1 MKTKKINY
9 FGLSNWAI
17 SNPMTV
23 FVIVSIV
30 LLGGLFS
37 YISLPRESFPEVI
50 ESKIYISSIFPGN
63 AAEDVEKLITKPIE
77 EEVND
82 ISGVTKIISTS
93 FQDYSLITVEFEE
106 SITTDEAKIK
116 IKDKIDAVKAEQ
128 DWPTLDGGTKVEPN
142 AFDMNISEIMPIAQ
156 LNLTGDYTP
165 EQLKKYAEDLQDKLE
180 DFPEIKEATLLGV
193 QDKEVEVAVDA
204 YKMIAAEVSF
214 NQIIT
219 AIQNE
224 NITISG
230 GNVIENGL
238 RRNIRVIGEISHPDE
253 LKNIVVK
260 EDDGAVYLRDI
271 AEVNFR
277 PKDATTY
284 AREYGKPVVMLSI
297 KKKGGENMIDAMNKI
312 KAHLPE
318 AQSTYLPK
326 DLNIS
331 ITSDES
337 IRTEDQVAELE
348 NSIIFGV
355 LLVVGVLMFFLGFR
369 NALFVGIAIP
379 LSILLSFL
387 ILPVVGN
394 ALEMNVTLN
403 TMVLFATVMGLGMLV
418 DNGIVVVENV
428 YRLMD
433 QGIPRLEAAKQGVG
447 EIAWPIIASTATTL
461 AAFLPLGFWPGIM
474 GKFMIYFPLT
484 LSTVLFSS
492 LFVAL
497 MINSMLTSVYMKTE
511 EEEMPRKTLIKI
523 SAALVGFG
531 ALLILSGLLNTHAIF
546 QILGPIILIISLI
559 QIFIGW
565 KNRSKTALLKRGI
578 ALFFVAVL
586 FTILGY
592 VGGPKALIGF
602 GNMFIFIAISLWF
615 FKYLLIPASKKFQ
628 YKTLPKIERKYQ
640 DFLSSAL
647 KGSNAY
653 RFVFGTFGLL
663 VLAIIV
669 FMMFTPNTL
678 FFPENQP
685 NQAIVYIEYPE
696 GTDIEKTNELT
707 KKVEQQVFTVLDNYQ
722 YNKDGEPYNYMAE
735 TIISQ
740 VGEGSGNPQTDG
752 ASQNEMPHRGKVT
765 VLFRQYKFRYDQN
778 GNKVSSSDVLTEIR
792 NAVQGYPG
800 VSIIAEKDANGP
812 PVGYPINIELKGD
825 NYHELLAEARNIQS
839 FINDQN
845 IPGIEDLN
853 LDVNENKP
861 EMEVVVNREKAGEL
875 GVSTAQVGQALRS
888 AIYGFDTSTY
898 KEGED
903 DYDIFVRFNPENR
916 YNESALFNQNITFRD
931 NKGQL
936 KKIPLSTLVEKK
948 NIATFSSIKRK
959 DLKRVITIYSNVLEG
974 FNPTEI
980 VQKIQTS
987 LKNYPLP
994 SHITYQ
1000 FTGEQEEMA
1009 KNMAF
1014 LSKALLIAMALIL
1027 LIIVAQFNS
1036 ITKPVIIFIAIIL
1049 SFIGVLFGLVIFQM
1063 EFVVMMTMMGIISLA
1078 GIVVNNAI
1086 VLIDYTQLLIDRKK
1100 EELGISLENYLTRE
1114 QYREAIIAAGTN
1126 RLRPVLLT
1134 AITTVLGLIPLA
1146 IGLNL
1151 NFFTLFTEFDPQI
1164 YIGGDNNI
1172 FWKPM
1177 SWTIIFGLTFATF
1190 LTLVIVPTMFYL
1202 LNRAKI
1208 RFFEHKAQKETLP
1221 DSLA

>member
-23 FVIVSIV
+23 FVIVAIV

-403 TMVLFATVMGLGMLV
+403 TMVL
-418 DNGIVVVENV
+418 
-428 YRLMD
+428 
-433 QGIPRLEAAKQGVG
+433 
-447 EIAWPIIASTATTL
+447 
-461 AAFLPLGFWPGIM
+461 
-474 GKFMIYFPLT
+474 
-484 LSTVLFSS
+484 
-492 LFVAL
+492 
-497 MINSMLTSVYMKTE
+497 
-511 EEEMPRKTLIKI
+511 
-523 SAALVGFG
+523 
-531 ALLILSGLLNTHAIF
+531 
-546 QILGPIILIISLI
+546 
-559 QIFIGW
+559 
-565 KNRSKTALLKRGI
+565 
-578 ALFFVAVL
+578 
-586 FTILGY
+586 
-592 VGGPKALIGF
+592 
-602 GNMFIFIAISLWF
+602 
-615 FKYLLIPASKKFQ
+615 
-628 YKTLPKIERKYQ
+628 
-640 DFLSSAL
+640 
-647 KGSNAY
+647 
-653 RFVFGTFGLL
+653 
-663 VLAIIV
+663 
-669 FMMFTPNTL
+669 
-678 FFPENQP
+678 
-685 NQAIVYIEYPE
+685 
-696 GTDIEKTNELT
+696 
-707 KKVEQQVFTVLDNYQ
+707 
-722 YNKDGEPYNYMAE
+722 
-735 TIISQ
+735 
-740 VGEGSGNPQTDG
+740 
-752 ASQNEMPHRGKVT
+752 
-765 VLFRQYKFRYDQN
+765 
-778 GNKVSSSDVLTEIR
+778 
-792 NAVQGYPG
+792 
-800 VSIIAEKDANGP
+800 
-812 PVGYPINIELKGD
+812 
-825 NYHELLAEARNIQS
+825 
-839 FINDQN
+839 
-845 IPGIEDLN
+845 
-853 LDVNENKP
+853 
-861 EMEVVVNREKAGEL
+861 
-875 GVSTAQVGQALRS
+875 
-888 AIYGFDTSTY
+888 
-898 KEGED
+898 
-903 DYDIFVRFNPENR
+903 
-916 YNESALFNQNITFRD
+916 
-931 NKGQL
+931 
-936 KKIPLSTLVEKK
+936 
-948 NIATFSSIKRK
+948 
-959 DLKRVITIYSNVLEG
+959 
-974 FNPTEI
+974 
-980 VQKIQTS
+980 
-987 LKNYPLP
+987 
-994 SHITYQ
+994 
-1000 FTGEQEEMA
+1000 
-1009 KNMAF
+1009 
-1014 LSKALLIAMALIL
+1014 
-1027 LIIVAQFNS
+1027 
-1036 ITKPVIIFIAIIL
+1036 
-1049 SFIGVLFGLVIFQM
+1049 
-1063 EFVVMMTMMGIISLA
+1063 
-1078 GIVVNNAI
+1078 
-1086 VLIDYTQLLIDRKK
+1086 
-1100 EELGISLENYLTRE
+1100 
-1114 QYREAIIAAGTN
+1114 
-1126 RLRPVLLT
+1126 
-1134 AITTVLGLIPLA
+1134 
-1146 IGLNL
+1146 
-1151 NFFTLFTEFDPQI
+1151 
-1164 YIGGDNNI
+1164 
-1172 FWKPM
+1172 
-1177 SWTIIFGLTFATF
+1177 
-1190 LTLVIVPTMFYL
+1190 
-1202 LNRAKI
+1202 
-1208 RFFEHKAQKETLP
+1208 
-1221 DSLA
+1221 

>member
-1 MKTKKINY
+1 METRKVKY
-9 FGLSNWAI
+9 FGLSNWSI
-17 SNPMTV
+17 TNPMTV
-23 FVIVSIV
+23 FVIVAIV
-30 LLGGLFS
+30 LLGGLMS
-37 YISLPRESFPEVI
+37 YMNLPRESFPEVI
-50 ESKIYISSIFPGN
+50 ESKIYISSVFPGN
-63 AAEDVEKLITKPIE
+63 SAEDVEKLITKPLE
-77 EEVND
+77 EEVDD
-82 ISGVTKIISTS
+82 ITGVTKITSTS
-93 FQDYSLITVEFEE
+93 LQDYSIITVEFEE
-106 SITTDEAKIK
+106 SITTDEAKVK

-128 DWPTLDGGTKVEPN
+128 DWPTVDGGAKVEPN
-142 AFDMNISEIMPIAQ
+142 AFDLNISEMMPIAQ
-156 LNLTGDYTP
+156 LNLTGDYTA

-180 DFPEIKEATLLGV
+180 AYPEIKEATILGI
-193 QDKEVEVAVDA
+193 QDKEVEVAIDA
-204 YKMIAAEVSF
+204 FKMIASEVSF
-214 NQIIT
+214 NQVIS

-224 NITISG
+224 NVTISG

-238 RRNIRVIGEISHPDE
+238 RRNIRVIGEIKDPQQ
-253 LKNIVVK
+253 LQNIVVK

-271 AEVNFR
+271 AQINFR

-284 AREYGKPVVMLSI
+284 AREYGDPVVMLSI
-297 KKKGGENMIDAMNKI
+297 KKKSGENMIDAMNKI
-312 KAHLPE
+312 KAHIPE
-318 AQSTYLPK
+318 AQSTYLPD

-337 IRTEDQVAELE
+337 TRTEDQVAELE

-387 ILPVVGN
+387 IIPIVGG
-394 ALEMNVTLN
+394 ALGMNITLN

-433 QGIPRLEAAKQGVG
+433 EGMPRMEAAKQGVG

-497 MINSMLTSVYMKTE
+497 VINSMLTSVFMKTE
-511 EEEMPRKTLIKI
+511 EEEMSRKSLIRI
-523 SAALVGFG
+523 SG
-531 ALLILSGLLNTHAIF
+531 ALLGFGLLLIISGLLNTHIIF
-546 QILGPIILIISLI
+546 QLFGPIILIAALVMA
-559 QIFIGW
+559 FIGW
-565 KNRSKTALLKRGI
+565 KNRSKTALLKRGF
-578 ALFFVAVL
+578 ALLSVGVL
-586 FTILGY
+586 FSILGF
-592 VGGPKALIGF
+592 VGGPKALTGF
-602 GNMFIFIAISLWF
+602 GNLFVFVSITLWF
-615 FKYLLIPASKKFQ
+615 FKYILIPASKKFQ
-628 YKTLPKIERKYQ
+628 FKTLPKIEKRYQ
-640 DFLSSAL
+640 NFLDFAL

-653 RFVFGTFGLL
+653 KFVFGTFGLL
-663 VLAIIV
+663 ILSFIV
-669 FMMFTPNTL
+669 FGIFTPNSL

-707 KKVEQQVFTVLDNYQ
+707 KKVEQQVFDVLKKYKYQ
-722 YNKDGEPYNYMAE
+722 KNGEPYNYMAE

-765 VLFRQYKFRYDQN
+765 VLFRQYKFRFDEN
-778 GNKVSSSDVLTEIR
+778 GDKVSSSEVLSEIR
-792 NAVQGYPG
+792 KAVQGHPG

-825 NYHELLAEARNIQS
+825 DYHELLTEARNIQS
-839 FINDQN
+839 FITDLN

-861 EMEVVVNREKAGEL
+861 EMEVIVNREKAGEL

-888 AIYGFDTSTY
+888 AIYGFDASTY

-903 DYDIFVRFNPENR
+903 DYDIFVRFDNQSR
-916 YNESALFNQNITFRD
+916 YNKNALFNQNITFRD
-931 NKGQL
+931 NEGKL
-936 KKIPLSTLVEKK
+936 KKIPLSTLVETK

-959 DLKRVITIYSNVLEG
+959 NLKRVITIYSNVLEG

-987 LKNYPLP
+987 MENYKLP
-994 SHITYQ
+994 NDMTYQ

-1014 LSKALLIAMALIL
+1014 LTKALVIAMALIL

-1036 ITKPVIIFIAIIL
+1036 VSKPIIIFIAIVL

-1063 EFVVMMTMMGIISLA
+1063 DFVVMMTMMGIISLA

-1100 EELGISLENYLTRE
+1100 LALGIPEDKYLTRE
-1114 QYREAIIAAGTN
+1114 QYRKAIIDAGTN

-1146 IGLNL
+1146 IGLNI
-1151 NFFTLFTEFDPQI
+1151 NFFSLFTEFDPQI
-1164 YIGGDNNI
+1164 YVGGDNNI

-1190 LTLVIVPTMFYL
+1190 LTLVIIPTMFYL

-1208 RFFEHKAQKETLP
+1208 RFYESKTQKVITK
-1221 DSLA
+1221 